1 MKLICEVIEDVK
13 YITEAKENG
22 GKDMYIEGIFMQGNR
37 KNQNNRFYATEV
49 LAKEVNRYMNEKVKN
64 GRAYGELGH
73 PSGPTIN
80 LERVSH
86 MIKDLRQEGDNFIGK
101 AKLMDTP
108 YGNIAMNLI
117 KEGAK
122 LGVSSRG
129 MGSMVKRRD
138 GVMEVQQDFML
149 ATPADIVADPSAPDA
164 FVQGVM
170 EGVEWI
176 WDNGVL
182 IQRHLERVKE
192 DVDASV
198 RSRSLTLDKKME
210 IFETFL
216 NTLSKS

>member
-13 YITEAKENG
+13 YLSEAKEDG
-22 GKDMYIEGIFMQGNR
+22 TKDMYIEGIFMQGN
-37 KNQNNRFYATEV
+37 KQNQNNRFYSTEV
-49 LAKEVNRYMNEKVKN
+49 LAKEVNRYVTEKVKA

-86 MIKDLRQEGDNFIGK
+86 MIKELRQDGDNFIGK

-108 YGNIAMNLI
+108 YGNIAKNLI
-117 KEGAK
+117 KEGAM

-129 MGSMVKRRD
+129 LGSMVKRKD
-138 GVMEVQQDFML
+138 GVMEVQKDFML

-170 EGVEWI
+170 EGVEWV
-176 WDNGVL
+176 WNNGVMV
-182 IQRHLERVKE
+182 QKHLEGVKE
-192 DVDASV
+192 EVDAAV
-198 RSRSLTLDKKME
+198 RSRTLDLDKKMQ

-216 NTLSKS
+216 NKLSKS

>member
-13 YITEAKENG
+13 YLSEAKEDG
-22 GKDMYIEGIFMQGNR
+22 TKDMYIEGIFMQGNR
-37 KNQNNRFYATEV
+37 QNQNNRFYSTEL
-49 LAKEVNRYMNEKVKN
+49 LAKEVDRYVNEKVKN

-73 PSGPTIN
+73 PAGPTIN

-86 MIKDLRQEGDNFIGK
+86 MIKELRQDGDNFIGK

-108 YGNIAMNLI
+108 YGNIAKNLI
-117 KEGAK
+117 REGAK

-129 MGSMVKRRD
+129 MGSMTKRKD
-138 GVMEVQQDFML
+138 GVMEVQKDFML

-170 EGVEWI
+170 EGVEWV

-182 IQRHLERVKE
+182 IQKHLEGVKE
-192 DVDASV
+192 DIDSSV
-198 RSRSLTLDKKME
+198 RSRSLTLEKKMQ
-210 IFETFL
+210 IFEAFL
-216 NTLSKS
+216 NKLSKS

>member
-1 MKLICEVIEDVK
+1 MKLICEVIEDVT
-13 YITEAKENG
+13 YLSEAKEDG
-22 GKDMYIEGIFMQGNR
+22 SKDMYIEGIFMQGN
-37 KNQNNRFYATEV
+37 KQNQNNRFYSTEM
-49 LAKEVNRYMNEKVKN
+49 LAKEVDRYVTEKVKT

-86 MIKDLRQEGDNFIGK
+86 MIKELRQDGDNFIGK

-108 YGNIAMNLI
+108 YGNIAKNLI

-129 MGSMVKRRD
+129 LGSMVKRKD
-138 GVMEVQQDFML
+138 GVMEVQKDFML

-170 EGVEWI
+170 EGVEWV
-176 WDNGVL
+176 WDNGL
-182 IQRHLERVKE
+182 LKAQQLEGYRTHIDKA
-192 DVDASV
+192 AS
-198 RSRSLTLDKKME
+198 SA
-210 IFETFL
+210 
-216 NTLSKS
+216 

>member
-1 MKLICEVIEDVK
+1 MKLICEIIEDVK
-13 YITEAKENG
+13 YLSEAKEDG
-22 GKDMYIEGIFMQGNR
+22 SKDMYIEGIFMQGNR
-37 KNQNNRFYATEV
+37 QNQNNRFYSTEI
-49 LAKEVNRYMNEKVKN
+49 LAKEVDRYVTEKVKN

-86 MIKDLRQEGDNFIGK
+86 MIKELRQDGDNFIGK

-108 YGNIAMNLI
+108 YGNIAKNLI
-117 KEGAK
+117 REGAK

-129 MGSMVKRRD
+129 LGSMIKRKD
-138 GVMEVQQDFML
+138 GVMEVQRDFML

-176 WDNGVL
+176 WNNGVMV
-182 IQRHLERVKE
+182 QKHLEGVKE
-192 DVDASV
+192 NVDSAV
-198 RSRSLTLDKKME
+198 RSNTLTLDKKMKL
-210 IFETFL
+210 FEAFL
-216 NTLSKS
+216 NKLSKS